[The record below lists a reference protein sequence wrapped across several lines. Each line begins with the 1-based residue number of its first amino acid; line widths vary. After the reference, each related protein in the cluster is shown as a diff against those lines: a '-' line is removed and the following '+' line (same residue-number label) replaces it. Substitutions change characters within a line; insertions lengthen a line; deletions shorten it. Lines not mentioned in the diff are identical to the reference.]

1 MTENE
6 KLKVRVFDI
15 HIHIQPWW
23 MMKPEVF
30 QRMKSGHS
38 DFDSYLPLA
47 KNPEKFLQWMDAQG
61 VEKAALINYV
71 SPDIMGFPFEVNHFV
86 SEFCREAPDRLI
98 PFGSINPR
106 FSSDPAGEI
115 NRLIHDFRIR
125 GLKIHPPHMLFYP
138 NDYQRGLKPLEI
150 LYRVASDRRIPVMF
164 HTGTSIFPG
173 ARSKF
178 GDPMP
183 LDDVALDFPNLI
195 ILLAHGGRPIWMKSA
210 FFLVRRHPNVYL
222 DISGI
227 PPKALLEYFPKLESI
242 ADKTLFGSDWPGPFV
257 TSIRK
262 NVEDFLVLPLST
274 EAKEKILYQNAIR
287 LFSECGNP

>member
-6 KLKVRVFDI
+6 KLKTPVFDI

-23 MMKPEVF
+23 MMKPQVYE
-30 QRMKSGHS
+30 RMKLGHPA
-38 DFDSYLPLA
+38 FDSLLVLA
-47 KNPEKFLQWMDAQG
+47 KNPQKFLQWMDAQG

-71 SPDIMGFPFEVNHFV
+71 SPDIMGFTFDVNRFV
-86 SEFCREAPDRLI
+86 SEFCTEAPDRLI

-106 FSSDPAGEI
+106 YSSDPAGEI
-115 NRLIHDFRIR
+115 HHLLYDFRIR

-150 LYRVASDRRIPVMF
+150 LYHIASEERIPVMF

-183 LDDVALDFPNLI
+183 LDDVATDFPNLI
-195 ILLAHGGRPIWMKSA
+195 LILAHGGRPIWMKTA

-227 PPKALLEYFPKLESI
+227 PPKALLEYFPKLETI

-257 TSIRK
+257 PGIRK
-262 NVEDFLVLPLST
+262 NVDDFLALPLSS
-274 EAKEKILYQNAIR
+274 EAKGKILYHNAVK
-287 LFSECGNP
+287 LFPS